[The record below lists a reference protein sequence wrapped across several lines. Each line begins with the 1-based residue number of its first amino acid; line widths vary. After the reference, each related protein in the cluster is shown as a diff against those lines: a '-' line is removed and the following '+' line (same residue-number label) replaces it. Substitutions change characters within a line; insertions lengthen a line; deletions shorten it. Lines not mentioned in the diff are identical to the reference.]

1 MYFTAQATRLRQAL
15 KRDVVVEVHRRFVRR
30 RRCRGLLLR
39 TGLCAAAEL
48 VAALRLLRLTPTALL
63 LAAACRCA
71 AALTAAQ
78 HLQVPPTFTTTSVVY
93 LS

>member
-1 MYFTAQATRLRQAL
+1 M
-15 KRDVVVEVHRRFVRR
+15 
-30 RRCRGLLLR
+30 R
-39 TGLCAAAEL
+39 TGLRAAAEL

-78 HLQVPPTFTTTSVVY
+78 HLHGAAHVHHHFGGVFVLTGLIGPLAGTQLAFNVHLRAFTQILTSDFRQ
-93 LS
+93 L